1 MSDKT
6 LKDLAKAMKAID
18 FTMLSTYAANGAIA
32 ARPMSNNGDVEYD
45 GDSWFF
51 AMDDTTAVTDI
62 QANPRVGLALQ
73 GSKGLLGQPGIF
85 IAIEAAAELIRDKAT
100 LDAHWT
106 KDLDRWFDKGTD
118 TPGLVL
124 IKAHA
129 ERIHYWDG
137 EDQGEVRP

>member
-45 GDSWFF
+45 GDSWFY
-51 AMDDTTAVTDI
+51 AMEDTTAVTDI
-62 QANPRVGLALQ
+62 QGNPRVGLTLQ
-73 GSKGLLGQPGIF
+73 GAKGLLGQPGVF
-85 IAIEAAAELIRDKAT
+85 IAIEGVAELIRDKAT
-100 LDAHWT
+100 LDAHWI
-106 KDLDRWFDKGTD
+106 KDLERWFDKGTE